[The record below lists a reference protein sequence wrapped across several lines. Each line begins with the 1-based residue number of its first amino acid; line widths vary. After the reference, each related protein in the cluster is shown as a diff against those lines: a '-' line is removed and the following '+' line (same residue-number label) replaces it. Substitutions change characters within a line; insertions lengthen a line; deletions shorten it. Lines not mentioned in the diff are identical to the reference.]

1 MSINLEQ
8 LRKASL
14 RKCQDKALTMLDKYL
29 KSEETIPALVKMP
42 TGTGKTGL
50 IAVSSQINDDV
61 VLILAPNASLPI
73 QMKNEI
79 QTDFW
84 NKICYTGLPLK
95 KVALIK
101 KAKDINSCK
110 FSETPIIIMTVQLL
124 LSISKRSSS
133 YDSLVKNVNLI
144 IFDEGHH
151 EPAKY
156 WSTVI
161 DGFNCKKI
169 FFTAT
174 PYRND
179 NLIFKIN
186 EDYVYRYY
194 TNDAIE
200 QGDIL
205 SPTFECI
212 ASNLL
217 ENDYDLTKWLL
228 KLKDTTDNKILV
240 RISDPLRI
248 EKLISILNQDSIC
261 AVGFHS
267 ALLKSTNIY
276 NEGKDVYDLED
287 TYKIILHED
296 MFVEGLDLKGLE
308 TLVLV
313 DCFQNAKS
321 FIQQVGRILRINSL
335 KKSHKVYLSST
346 ECWFWKNQWDLYC
359 KYDTEKNVLGIKY
372 IKNFFRKKWDIY
384 RDEINADNIRI
395 PKRATI
401 FWGEKSF
408 YNKIKYLI
416 RDRIV
421 RRSDL
426 EEWPTFENDLFW
438 IVYYEKETPTYFL
451 NNSFYHNKSLEFSC
465 IYEIEIKKKY
475 YLFYADSIGLNIP
488 DVDNKLKRI
497 PATDLHKLLD
507 NQADVRN
514 IRMKTTLARNGGINS
529 RNIFGHN
536 LEDIPQTLLDRLSYL
551 SSITA
556 IQDKTRRLINPSN
569 ARISDDEYVS
579 YFEYIKWCNQMA
591 DSIIAGKNHNKFFD
605 KHSYPVDPINDA
617 PTSIC
622 LYLNTCIKN
631 RTNKY
636 SANFDSIYCKIDAST
651 NLFSISIET
660 KLCICRLVKLG
671 TDNITVL
678 SDDLDDYQVYSSGEK
693 LLDYINSGNYTLFYN
708 SKQIAYISGTY
719 YLTNIRTRYNPPLL
733 WDAWE
738 NIIRIN
744 SLSNCEDEKLKGINP
759 RNKRKWPTK
768 SIFRAIMD
776 EIHTNNKEINYLLCS
791 DLQTEISD
799 FIGISTSKK
808 KIYFIHCKYGD
819 SKLSATALQDVYGQA
834 SKNSHYLFMND
845 IELLE
850 YLKDKYTQWGTNW
863 VVSKSI
869 EDKPTGKKIKK
880 TYTKIRLAV
889 APTGK
894 NIKDFEKEL
903 EDLLSNEQEDTRR
916 ELWIVTSGLSKES
929 LEKELTK
936 DKTKRQSEEFHQF
949 MWFTQNIQDTFSAL
963 NVQMK
968 IFCKE

>member
-1 MSINLEQ
+1 MSINLEE

-14 RKCQDKALTMLDKYL
+14 RKCQDKALTMIDKYL

-42 TGTGKTGL
+42 TGSGKTGL
-50 IAVSSQINDDV
+50 IAISSQINDDV

-84 NKICYTGLPLK
+84 NKICYTGSSLK

-101 KAKDINSCK
+101 ESKDINSCK
-110 FSETPIIIMTVQLL
+110 FSETPILVMTVQLL
-124 LSISKRSSS
+124 LSISKSAS
-133 YDSLVKNVNLI
+133 YDNLVKNVNLI

-161 DGFNCKKI
+161 NGFCCKKI

-186 EDYVYRYY
+186 EVYVYRYY
-194 TNDAIE
+194 TDDAIK

-205 SPTFECI
+205 NPTFDCI
-212 ASNLL
+212 ASYIL
-217 ENDYDLTKWLL
+217 ENDYDLAKWLL
-228 KLKDTTDNKILV
+228 EIKDTTDSKILV
-240 RISDPLRI
+240 RISNPLRI
-248 EKLISILNQDSIC
+248 EKLVTILNQEAIC

-267 ALLKSTNIY
+267 TLPKSTNIY
-276 NEGKDVYDLED
+276 NEGKDIYDLEE
-287 TYKIILHED
+287 TFKIILHED

-308 TLVLV
+308 TLVIV

-321 FIQQVGRILRINSL
+321 FIQQVGRILRIESQ
-335 KKSHKVYLSST
+335 KKSPKVYLNET
-346 ECWFWKNQWDLYC
+346 ECSFWENQWKVYC
-359 KYDTEKNVLGIKY
+359 KYDTEKNVLDIKY

-384 RDEINADNIRI
+384 RNEINADNIRI

-401 FWGEKSF
+401 FGGKKSF
-408 YNKIKYLI
+408 YNKTKSLIK
-416 RDRIV
+416 DRIV
-421 RRSDL
+421 RRLDL
-426 EEWPTFENDLFW
+426 EEWPTFEDDRFW
-438 IVYYEKETPTYFL
+438 IVYYEKEAPTNFL

-465 IYEIEIKKKY
+465 IYERKINKQY
-475 YLFYADSIGLNIP
+475 YLFYADSIGLSIP
-488 DVDNKLKRI
+488 DVDDELKRI
-497 PATDLHKLLD
+497 PATELHKLLD

-529 RNIFGHN
+529 RNIAGHN
-536 LEDIPQTLLDRLSYL
+536 LENIPQSLLDRLSYL
-551 SSITA
+551 SSVTA
-556 IQDKTRRLINPSN
+556 IQNKTRRLINPSN
-569 ARISDDEYVS
+569 ARISDDENVS

-591 DSIIAGKNHNKFFD
+591 NSITAGKKNNKFFD
-605 KHSYPVDPINDA
+605 KHSYPVDPINDS

-622 LYLNTCIKN
+622 LYLNTCIEN
-631 RTNKY
+631 CTNKY
-636 SANFDSIYCKIDAST
+636 TADFDSIYCKIDTTT
-651 NLFSISIET
+651 NSFCISIET
-660 KLCICRLVKLG
+660 KSCICRLDKLG
-671 TDNITVL
+671 SDIITVL
-678 SDDLDDYQVYSSGEK
+678 SDDLDDYQVYSSGEN

-719 YLTNIRTRYNPPLL
+719 YFTNIRTRYNPPLL
-733 WDAWE
+733 WNTWE
-738 NIIRIN
+738 NIIGIN
-744 SLSNCEDEKLKGINP
+744 TLSNCEDEKLKGINP
-759 RNKRKWPTK
+759 RNNREWPTK
-768 SIFRAIMD
+768 SIFRSIMD
-776 EIHTNNKEINYLLCS
+776 EIHDNKKEIDYLLCS

-799 FIGISTSKK
+799 FIGISTSEK

-819 SKLSATALQDVYGQA
+819 SKLSASALQDVYGQA

-850 YLKDKYTQWGTNW
+850 YLKNKYTQWETNW

-869 EDKPTGKKIKK
+869 KDKVTGKKSKQ
-880 TYTKIRLAV
+880 TYSKIRLAV

-894 NIKDFEKEL
+894 NIKNFEKEL
-903 EDLLSNEQEDTRR
+903 EDLLSNEQEDARR

-929 LEKELTK
+929 LEKELIK
-936 DKTKRQSEEFHQF
+936 DKSKRQSEEFHQF

-963 NVQMK
+963 NVRMK